1 MPRKNSVSF
10 SFRNLS
16 GERAGCLVKMDDG
29 DFWDDDGIDDAML
42 VAASQ
47 MVEGGDDDD
56 GRKDKKDSLDEATLS
71 MLIRE
76 VEHDDDFDDK

>member
-1 MPRKNSVSF
+1 
-10 SFRNLS
+10 
-16 GERAGCLVKMDDG
+16 MDDG

-47 MVEGGDDDD
+47 MVEGGDDD
-56 GRKDKKDSLDEATLS
+56 GGKDKKDSLDEATLS
-71 MLIRE
+71 MLIKE